1 MEKNF
6 EMESAN
12 SIHDEACVSDNA
24 SMYDNLA
31 NALNIFRKSI

>member
-6 EMESAN
+6 EMESEN
-12 SIHDEACVSDNA
+12 SNRDESCVSDNA